1 MYLQSDGCHVCVN
14 LSPQPENF
22 LLTDTGPDAKLK
34 AADFGLSSF
43 FTVRGIAAFWGWV
56 LT

>member
-1 MYLQSDGCHVCVN
+1 MCVI
-14 LSPQPENF
+14 LPMQPENF
-22 LLTDTGPDAKLK
+22 LLTDTGPEAKLK

-43 FTVRGIAAFWGWV
+43 FTVRGIAVFWGAV